1 MSCWTLA
8 RLLSQWE
15 KKRVCKEE
23 KIQMCA
29 ERAPFAYSLS
39 NLSCASFLWRALLS
53 SGRNYSREEAV
64 LVSLLDFCPALG
76 MRSFSLISFDTAFI
90 QDINYRPF
98 LLERLGRQHGIRLA
112 DTTLGMSQRGSEIE
126 ARTVE

>member
-39 NLSCASFLWRALLS
+39 NLSRSSFLWRALLS

-76 MRSFSLISFDTAFI
+76 CILFFLYRLIPHSFKTSITGLSYWSVWDGNTGFDQLTRHWA
-90 QDINYRPF
+90 
-98 LLERLGRQHGIRLA
+98 
-112 DTTLGMSQRGSEIE
+112 
-126 ARTVE
+126 